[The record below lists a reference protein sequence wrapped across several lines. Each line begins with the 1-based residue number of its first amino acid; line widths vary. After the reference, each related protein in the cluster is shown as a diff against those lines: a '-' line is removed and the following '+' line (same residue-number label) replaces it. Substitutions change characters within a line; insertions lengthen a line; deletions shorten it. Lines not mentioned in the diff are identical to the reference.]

1 MAKLEALKPVLMLSP
16 HLDDAVFSC
25 GHFLMAHPST
35 IVVTVLA
42 GAPEVTHEGYNSKTT
57 GKTYAPDA
65 IKVRRDEDL
74 HAMNSLGATPIWL
87 DLLDSDYAAYRPA
100 TNYVEVMRHEI
111 ARVLDETRPG
121 SVFAPLGLIH
131 SDHLAV
137 SEACRTLMSEYALT
151 WYLYMDLPY
160 GLASRITVSKRLRA
174 FRQRADL
181 VAFDGYDAEPGL
193 KQRVMSLY
201 ETQYEKTRQNY
212 RKRFDATTRGAE
224 RYWRVENPL

>member
-1 MAKLEALKPVLMLSP
+1 
-16 HLDDAVFSC
+16 
-25 GHFLMAHPST
+25 
-35 IVVTVLA
+35 
-42 GAPEVTHEGYNSKTT
+42 
-57 GKTYAPDA
+57 
-65 IKVRRDEDL
+65 
-74 HAMNSLGATPIWL
+74 
-87 DLLDSDYAAYRPA
+87 
-100 TNYVEVMRHEI
+100 
-111 ARVLDETRPG
+111 VLDETQPR

-131 SDHLAV
+131 PDHLAV

-201 ETQYEKTRQNY
+201 ETQYEQTRQNF
-212 RKRFDATTRGAE
+212 RRRFDATTRGAE